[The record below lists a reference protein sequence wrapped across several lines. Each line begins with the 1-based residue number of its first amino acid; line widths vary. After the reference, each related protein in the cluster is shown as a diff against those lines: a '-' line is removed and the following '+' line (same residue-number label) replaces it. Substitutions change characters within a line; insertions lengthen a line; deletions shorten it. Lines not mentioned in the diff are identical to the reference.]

1 MKNILLITLILFSKI
16 AFTQINGVIVN
27 ANTKEK
33 IPFVNI
39 WVENENTGT
48 TSNEKGYFILDVD
61 RTKTIIFSAIG
72 FEKLAI
78 KGSNIK
84 NIVVLKPKII
94 EFPEIFIEP
103 TNQNKELVIGKFKKS
118 KIRDY
123 FGGGTKPWIIARYF
137 PYNSN
142 YSKTKFLN
150 KICILTKSFIKNA
163 NFKIRLYAVNE
174 KGEPKGYIYNKNI
187 LGIAKKGKKITEINL
202 RNLNIEFPKKGFFI
216 AVEWLIIESNKY
228 EFTYTMKGNNRKL
241 KAISYQP
248 NIGTIPTETNMNTW
262 IFSGGKWQKI
272 WKNNGRLK
280 HYKEKYN
287 LIAIELTLSN

>member
-16 AFTQINGVIVN
+16 AFTQISGVIIN

-39 WVENENTGT
+39 WVENEMTGT

-78 KGSNIK
+78 KGNNIK
-84 NIVVLKPKII
+84 NIVFLKPKII
-94 EFPEIFIEP
+94 ELPEIIIEP
-103 TNQNKELVIGKFKKS
+103 TNQNKELVIGEFKKS

-142 YSKTKFLN
+142 YSKTKFL
-150 KICILTKSFIKNA
+150 IKYV
-163 NFKIRLYAVNE
+163 F
-174 KGEPKGYIYNKNI
+174 
-187 LGIAKKGKKITEINL
+187 
-202 RNLNIEFPKKGFFI
+202 
-216 AVEWLIIESNKY
+216 
-228 EFTYTMKGNNRKL
+228 
-241 KAISYQP
+241 
-248 NIGTIPTETNMNTW
+248 
-262 IFSGGKWQKI
+262 
-272 WKNNGRLK
+272 
-280 HYKEKYN
+280 
-287 LIAIELTLSN
+287 